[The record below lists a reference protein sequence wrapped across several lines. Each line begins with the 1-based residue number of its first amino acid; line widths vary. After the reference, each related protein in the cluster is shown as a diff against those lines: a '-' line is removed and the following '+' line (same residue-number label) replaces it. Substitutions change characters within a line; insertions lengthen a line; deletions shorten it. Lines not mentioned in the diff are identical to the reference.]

1 MILQPLCIYIIIIDC
16 LYSILY
22 NLMNSWISSTSN
34 WLKKQYFNSAHYID
48 VLVNQG
54 DRLDEAD
61 IYIFGIKF
69 DKDNRKQA
77 F

>member
-1 MILQPLCIYIIIIDC
+1 M
-16 LYSILY
+16 
-22 NLMNSWISSTSN
+22 MNSWISSTSN